1 MTTAIT
7 VEGLAKRYRLGA
19 RLPAYRTLRGAI
31 AEQLRISRRSA
42 DQSKRILWALQDVAF
57 EVERGDAVSV
67 IGSNGAG
74 KTTLLKILARI
85 TPPTSGVVRLRGRV
99 GALLEVGTGFHP
111 ELTGRE
117 NVYLNGA
124 ILGMRRSEITAKFD
138 EIVSFAEVERFI
150 DTPVKRYSSGMYVRL
165 AFAVAAHLETEIL
178 LVDEVLS
185 VGDLAFQRK
194 CLGKMQEGSAKEGR
208 TVVFVS
214 HNLASVKRLTE
225 RCIWLDRGLVREDG
239 KTDDVFRSYVKAHA
253 SSSGGGYVDF
263 SDLTEGRAAKPLEQR
278 VSFESLELRTPEG
291 HVSDTHLEGEP
302 ISVNFVLRCNEP
314 VDDEFEVRV
323 RIRTPEG
330 VYVVSALGA
339 RQEVSLRPGLYRT
352 SVAIDPN
359 QLRPGT
365 YEIDLYC
372 LTRLAQDSLPT
383 AGIFRIE
390 ANPQPDDDP
399 RYASGLDL
407 GLVRANYPWTPIE
420 PFS

>member
-1 MTTAIT
+1 MTTAIS

-19 RLPAYRTLRGAI
+19 RLPAYRTLRETLV
-31 AEQLRISRRSA
+31 EQLRPRGNE
-42 DQSKRILWALQDVAF
+42 DQTNRILWALQDVSFA
-57 EVERGDAVSV
+57 VERGDAVGV

-74 KTTLLKILARI
+74 KTTLLKVLARI
-85 TPPTSGVVRLRGRV
+85 TDPTGGRVRLRGRV

-208 TVVFVS
+208 TVLFVS

-225 RCIWLDRGLVREDG
+225 RSIWLDHGLVREDG
-239 KTDDVFRSYVKAHA
+239 RTEDVFRSYVKAHA
-253 SSSGGGYVDF
+253 SSSGGGFVDL
-263 SDLTEGRAAKPLEQR
+263 SDLTKGRQKQLEHR
-278 VSFESLELRTPEG
+278 ISFESVELQTPDRE
-291 HVSDTHLEGEP
+291 VSDTHLEGEP
-302 ISVNFVLRCNEP
+302 IFFNLVLRCNES
-314 VDDEFEVRV
+314 VDDEFEIIA

-330 VYVVSALGA
+330 VFVVAA
-339 RQEVSLRPGLYRT
+339 
-352 SVAIDPN
+352 
-359 QLRPGT
+359 
-365 YEIDLYC
+365 
-372 LTRLAQDSLPT
+372 
-383 AGIFRIE
+383 AGR
-390 ANPQPDDDP
+390 
-399 RYASGLDL
+399 R
-407 GLVRANYPWTPIE
+407 R
-420 PFS
+420 

>member
-1 MTTAIT
+1 MTTAIS

-19 RLPAYRTLRGAI
+19 RLPAYRTLRETLV
-31 AEQLRISRRSA
+31 EQLRPRGNE
-42 DQSKRILWALQDVAF
+42 DQTNRILWALQDVSFA
-57 EVERGDAVSV
+57 VERGDAVGV

-74 KTTLLKILARI
+74 KTTLLKVLARI
-85 TPPTSGVVRLRGRV
+85 TDPTGGRVRLRGRV

-208 TVVFVS
+208 TVLFVS

-225 RCIWLDRGLVREDG
+225 RSIWLDHGLVREDG
-239 KTDDVFRSYVKAHA
+239 RTEDVFRSYVKAHA
-253 SSSGGGYVDF
+253 SSSGGGFVDL
-263 SDLTEGRAAKPLEQR
+263 SDLTKGRQKQLEHR
-278 VSFESLELRTPEG
+278 ISFESVELQTPDRE
-291 HVSDTHLEGEP
+291 VSDTHLEGEP
-302 ISVNFVLRCNEP
+302 IFFNLVLRCNES
-314 VDDEFEVRV
+314 VDDEFEIIA

-330 VYVVSALGA
+330 VFVVAALGA
-339 RQEVSLRPGLYRT
+339 REEVSLRPGLYRT
-352 SVAIDPN
+352 SFAIDPN

-365 YEIDLYC
+365 YELDLYC
-372 LTRLAQDSLPT
+372 LTRIAQDKIPM
-383 AGIFRIE
+383 AAVFRIE
-390 ANPQPDDDP
+390 ANPQPGDDP
-399 RYASGLDL
+399 RYAGPADL
-407 GLVRANYPWTPIE
+407 GLVRADYPWTPIE
-420 PFS
+420 PWG